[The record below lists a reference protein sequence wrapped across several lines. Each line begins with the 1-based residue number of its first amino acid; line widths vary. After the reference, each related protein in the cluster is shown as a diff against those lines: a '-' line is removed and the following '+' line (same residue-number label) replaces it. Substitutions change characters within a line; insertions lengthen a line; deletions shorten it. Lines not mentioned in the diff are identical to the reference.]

1 MKIILLLIKN
11 RWNTIKEKLL
21 WILYFLLNLLNSGE
35 NDSNNKSIFK
45 YDIIGIIKIFYSLKN
60 KLWK

>member
-1 MKIILLLIKN
+1 MIIKN

-21 WILYFLLNLLNSGE
+21 WTLYFLLNLLLNSGE
-35 NDSNNKSIFK
+35 NDSNNKSIIK